1 MEVSI
6 NSRKIS
12 SVSYLL
18 TSIEIITIFCE
29 LNTDL
34 QCDFHEIIVKKYFL
48 VNNLG

>member
-1 MEVSI
+1 MEVTI
-6 NSRKIS
+6 NSRKNF
-12 SVSYLL
+12 SVSDFP

-48 VNNLG
+48 VENLG